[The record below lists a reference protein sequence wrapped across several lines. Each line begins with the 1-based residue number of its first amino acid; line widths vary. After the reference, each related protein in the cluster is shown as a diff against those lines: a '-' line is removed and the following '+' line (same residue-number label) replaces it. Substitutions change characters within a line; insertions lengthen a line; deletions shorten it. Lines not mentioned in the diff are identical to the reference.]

1 MNEIPNE
8 LKLNSKELNQ
18 ILPSYLIEEI
28 ENNQNHNSE
37 NQINNRGNENNVI
50 LIFLYNFIFI
60 VQ

>member
-37 NQINNRGNENNVI
+37 NKINNRGNENNVI
-50 LIFLYNFIFI
+50 LIFFI
-60 VQ
+60 